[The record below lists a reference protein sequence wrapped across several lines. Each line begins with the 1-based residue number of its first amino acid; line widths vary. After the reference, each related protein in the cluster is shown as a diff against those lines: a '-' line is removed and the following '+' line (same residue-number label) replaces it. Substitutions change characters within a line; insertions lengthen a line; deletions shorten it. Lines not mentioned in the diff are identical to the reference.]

1 MPLIGRVKLDLA
13 IDKLVENTNDNV
25 RAVYMSGLG
34 NVISETPVGLT
45 ISEVGSKSTSGTTR
59 NNWFLTVGVPSS
71 STTTSKSASGA
82 GSFRQLSQMPKD
94 VLGKSIYFTNNKKHI
109 NILEYGGF
117 PTSVKKGSWTKS
129 GYQILSVNGFSGQ
142 VAPKGWVRGLI
153 IAMQNKIRSL

>member
-71 STTTSKSASGA
+71 STTTSKSAIAKSKLTRPISG
-82 GSFRQLSQMPKD
+82 
-94 VLGKSIYFTNNKKHI
+94 
-109 NILEYGGF
+109 
-117 PTSVKKGSWTKS
+117 
-129 GYQILSVNGFSGQ
+129 
-142 VAPKGWVRGLI
+142 I
-153 IAMQNKIRSL
+153 I